1 MLLAPSVHFCP
12 SASVYYGKWEFII
25 WICSVPTLETKF
37 PQLPVCHMCIPAY
50 KAFVWLFSGSCC
62 ICDGGIHNGHRSND
76 CYSSNWT
83 PRWQNVFRHNICSRS
98 TQRLLRES
106 WRCNTLIPTEL
117 PASHE
122 TCNFNFSPW
131 NINSL
136 SRTQRSAIKS
146 SANLY
151 LISHNAVEQTVPPC
165 HLIVFAAR
173 TLLCV

>member
-1 MLLAPSVHFCP
+1 MSTATKNKLQTLIIKALLLYQNTWQFHVLLAPSVHFCP

-62 ICDGGIHNGHRSND
+62 ICDGAIHNGHRSND

-106 WRCNTLIPTEL
+106 WRCT
-117 PASHE
+117 
-122 TCNFNFSPW
+122 
-131 NINSL
+131 
-136 SRTQRSAIKS
+136 RSFQQNCQLVVRLAI
-146 SANLY
+146 
-151 LISHNAVEQTVPPC
+151 
-165 HLIVFAAR
+165 
-173 TLLCV
+173 